1 MRSGAFPATTTRSAK
16 GRVGCNFVTSTA
28 ERAAQNF
35 GLDAHLEH
43 DLRYEMAEEFVD
55 LVEKL
60 WSSDEQELSNENL
73 LWAIKNHAETSN

>member
-1 MRSGAFPATTTRSAK
+1 MSK

-43 DLRYEMAEEFVD
+43 DLRYEMADEFVD
-55 LVEKL
+55 LVTKL
-60 WSSDEQELSNENL
+60 WSSWD
-73 LWAIKNHAETSN
+73 ADAVVGP